1 MDRKYFRKLLDKMNE
16 EKEIKIIPIK
26 VGTGEKSKELKFV
39 CMPHISETDPIIT
52 TYLEQLKMK
61 MNFSPVEDQKNTPKK
76 YVDESISNSIKE
88 LNQMDQN
95 DRGSSKSPKKSP
107 TKKIIFD
114 TKMGRINGVKPKFVR
129 ARELHKYLFYLTRDF
144 NGKPGSR
151 EDMIKLS
158 KKQGYPITEEI
169 ETELQNIDVFQTD
182 LGWKTFIP
190 PLPQVNNST

>member
-1 MDRKYFRKLLDKMNE
+1 M
-16 EKEIKIIPIK
+16 
-26 VGTGEKSKELKFV
+26 
-39 CMPHISETDPIIT
+39 
-52 TYLEQLKMK
+52 
-61 MNFSPVEDQKNTPKK
+61 
-76 YVDESISNSIKE
+76 DESINNSIKE

-95 DRGSSKSPKKSP
+95 DKKSSSP
-107 TKKIIFD
+107 TKKSSPAKKMVFD

-190 PLPQVNNST
+190 PLPQVNSIFDNKRIHKFAGIRNNYKRSCRLFRQTVQKSTRGPQNH